1 MMPDLLATDP
11 NRRPPRNGDP
21 RPRCNGCNET
31 ARRCD
36 TARWLRGAGCCPA
49 CRHADEETPTDA
61 A

>member
-21 RPRCNGCNET
+21 RPRCAGCNET

-36 TARWLRGAGCCPA
+36 TGQWLRADRCCATCNHTPK
-49 CRHADEETPTDA
+49 ETP
-61 A
+61 